1 MKRAV
6 NLRLDE
12 NMVITLNRLAEEL
25 NTTKTEVI
33 ERALQLFSKTRLK
46 EQNDLLQY
54 AGVLQESE
62 AEHLLNAVKTDKKSK
77 DFELDL

>member
-1 MKRAV
+1 
-6 NLRLDE
+6 
-12 NMVITLNRLAEEL
+12 MVITLNRLAEEL

-54 AGVLQESE
+54 AGVLKGSE
-62 AEHLLNAVKTDKKSK
+62 ADHLLDALKEDKNRKE
-77 DFELDL
+77 FEIDAL